1 MRLLSL
7 LVPVA
12 LLLSACGDRGTLVR
26 ESWSFS
32 DGQWL
37 SGDAKSVSMTIDDT
51 SKVYRI
57 DLDLKHGT
65 DYGYQNLYVR
75 TVTRYPSGKE
85 VTGVTSLELAE
96 KSGEWSGDC
105 GGSTCTISLPL
116 QAKFTFPEP
125 GAYAWSIEP
134 YMRTDTV
141 SGIRRLT
148 VTCSA
153 VSE

>member
-7 LVPVA
+7 LVPAA
-12 LLLSACGDRGTLVR
+12 LLLSACGNRGTLVR

-32 DGQWL
+32 DGQWR
-37 SGDAKSVSMTIDDT
+37 SGDAKSITMTVDDT

-57 DLDLKHGT
+57 DLDLKHGP

-75 TVTRYPSGKE
+75 TVTKYPSGKE
-85 VTGVTSLELAE
+85 VTAVTSLELAE

-116 QAKFTFPEP
+116 QAKFTFPET
-125 GAYAWSIEP
+125 GTYTWAIEP
-134 YMRTDTV
+134 YMRMDTV

-153 VSE
+153 VPE

>member
-7 LVPVA
+7 IVPVA
-12 LLLSACGDRGTLVR
+12 FLLSACGDRGTLVR
-26 ESWSFS
+26 ETWQWS
-32 DGQWL
+32 DGIWL
-37 SGDAKSVSMTIDDT
+37 AGDAKSVSMTVDDT

-57 DLDLKHGT
+57 DLELKHGT

-105 GGSTCTISLPL
+105 GSSNCTISLPL

-125 GAYAWSIEP
+125 GTYAWSIEP

-153 VSE
+153 APE

>member
-7 LVPVA
+7 IVPAA

-26 ESWSFS
+26 ESWSFA
-32 DGQWL
+32 DEQWL
-37 SGDAKSVSMTIDDT
+37 SGDAKTLSMTVDDT
-51 SKVYRI
+51 TKAYRI
-57 DLDLKHGT
+57 DLDLKHTT
-65 DYGYQNLYVR
+65 DYGFQNLYVR
-75 TVTRYPSGKE
+75 TVTTYPSGKT
-85 VTGVTSLELAE
+85 VSSVTSLELAE

-116 QAKFTFPEP
+116 QAKFTFPET
-125 GAYAWSIEP
+125 GTYAWSIEP

-153 VSE
+153 LSE

>member
-1 MRLLSL
+1 MRLLHL
-7 LVPVA
+7 IVPAA
-12 LLLSACGDRGTLVR
+12 LMLSACGDRGTLVR
-26 ESWSFS
+26 ESWTFS

-37 SGDAKSVSMTIDDT
+37 SGDAKSVSMTVDDT
-51 SKVYRI
+51 AKVYRI

-75 TVTRYPSGKE
+75 TVTTYPSGKT
-85 VTGVTSLELAE
+85 VSSVTSLELAE
-96 KSGEWSGDC
+96 KSGEWAGDC

-116 QAKFTFPEP
+116 QAKFTFPET
-125 GAYAWSIEP
+125 GTYAWAIEP

-148 VTCSA
+148 VTCSEA
-153 VSE
+153 SE